1 MPGVGFL
8 LDYDGIRSD
17 FPIFQERPGLVYLDN
32 AATTQRPRQV
42 IEAVETFYR
51 RSNANVARGL
61 YELAVEATRLY
72 EEAHEKVAGFIGARS
87 PGEVVFTRSA
97 SDSANM
103 VAYML
108 LLSGVIRKGSKIV
121 ATVMEHHSN
130 LLPWRTVARLAGARL
145 ELAPL
150 RPRDRRLDLDAL
162 LNMIDDE
169 TAVVA
174 VTHASNV
181 LGYVNPVR
189 EIARE
194 AHRHGALVVVDAAQS
209 APHMPLNVYSLDAD
223 MLFFSGH
230 KMLGPT
236 GIGVL
241 WIRGDHLEKLEPP
254 FQGGGIV
261 KSVRLEEGELRVEFA
276 ESPWRFEPGTPHI
289 AGAVG
294 LAAAVEY
301 LAEIGMERVEAHEK
315 TLLEY
320 ALRRLGEVPGFQPVS
335 TETAERL
342 GIVAFN
348 MDGQPPH
355 AVALALGMEGVAV
368 RAGFHCAEPLHRSLG
383 LERGTVRASFYIY
396 NGPEDIDRLAEALE
410 KLARTMG

>member
-1 MPGVGFL
+1 MPGIGFL
-8 LDYDGIRSD
+8 LDYESIRTD
-17 FPIFQERPGLVYLDN
+17 FPIFQEKPGLVYLDN
-32 AATTQRPRQV
+32 AATTQKPHRV
-42 IEAVETFYR
+42 IEAVDRFYWH
-51 RSNANVARGL
+51 SNANVARGL

-72 EEAHEKVAGFIGARS
+72 EEAHETIARFIGARS
-87 PGEVVFTRSA
+87 PGEIIFTRNA

-103 VAYML
+103 AAYML
-108 LLSGVIRKGSKIV
+108 LLNNVIRRGSKIV

-145 ELAPL
+145 ELAPV
-150 RPRDRRLDLDAL
+150 RQENGRLDLDVL
-162 LNMIDDE
+162 LSMIDDQ
-169 TAVVA
+169 TTVVTL
-174 VTHASNV
+174 THASNV

-209 APHMPLNVYSLDAD
+209 TPHMRIDVYSLEAD

-241 WIRGDHLEKLEPP
+241 WIRSDHLEEMEPA

-261 KSVRLEEGELRVEFA
+261 KSVRLEDGELKVDFA
-276 ESPWRFEPGTPHI
+276 ESPWKFEPGTPHI

-294 LAAAVEY
+294 LAEAAKY
-301 LAEIGMERVEAHEK
+301 LAEIGMDKVEAHEK

-320 ALRRLGEVPGFQPVS
+320 ALKRLREVPGFQPVS
-335 TETAERL
+335 WETQDRL

-348 MDGQPPH
+348 IEGQAPH

-396 NGPEDIDRLAEALE
+396 NGPEDIDRLAKVLE
-410 KLARTMG
+410 KLTKTA

>member
-1 MPGVGFL
+1 
-8 LDYDGIRSD
+8 
-17 FPIFQERPGLVYLDN
+17 
-32 AATTQRPRQV
+32 
-42 IEAVETFYR
+42 
-51 RSNANVARGL
+51 
-61 YELAVEATRLY
+61 
-72 EEAHEKVAGFIGARS
+72 
-87 PGEVVFTRSA
+87 
-97 SDSANM
+97 
-103 VAYML
+103 
-108 LLSGVIRKGSKIV
+108 
-121 ATVMEHHSN
+121 
-130 LLPWRTVARLAGARL
+130 
-145 ELAPL
+145 
-150 RPRDRRLDLDAL
+150 
-162 LNMIDDE
+162 MIDDE